1 MTAGETLL
9 LVDDQVDMR
18 ASIAQWFGLAGVA
31 VIETGSGHQA
41 MEHIKPDFPG
51 VLLSDVKM
59 PGMDG
64 LDLLRQCQSIDPDIP
79 VVLMTGHGDVP
90 MAVEAMRLGAY
101 DFLEKPFEPQSL
113 IDVVKRAQEKRAL
126 VLSNRTLRARL
137 SDSSDIDRRLIGNSP
152 AMQRL
157 KEDILD
163 FSQTDASVLIMGETG
178 TGKELV
184 ARSLHDFGART
195 AGPFVAI
202 NCPAVPETMFEAEL
216 FGHAA
221 GAYTGA
227 AKAREGW
234 IEAADKG
241 ILFLDEL
248 SSLPLHLQPKLLR
261 VLQEKE
267 ISRLGS
273 SSLRSVDFRAIA
285 ATNADLAEAAEDNR
299 FREDLLYRL
308 NTIELHVPPLRERGQ
323 DVVLLFETFCQR
335 FAELDGL
342 EPCRL
347 TSDDL
352 ACLMTYDWPGNVR
365 QLRNV
370 AERFTLRG
378 QKRAIAVADVMSKP
392 ESVVPSSA
400 PLKTLVETYESEL
413 IRQAL
418 KRNNGN
424 MADAMME
431 LDVPRRTLNEK
442 MARYGIERSD
452 YL

>member
-1 MTAGETLL
+1 MTKTLL
-9 LVDDQVDMR
+9 LVDDQADMR
-18 ASIAQWFGLAGVA
+18 AAIAQWFNLADFD
-31 VIETGSGHQA
+31 VIETKSGHDA
-41 MEHIKPDFPG
+41 LGHLNPDFPG
-51 VLLSDVKM
+51 VLLSDVRM

-64 LDLLRQCQSIDPDIP
+64 LDLLRQAQTIDRDIP

-113 IDVVKRAQEKRAL
+113 IDVVKRAQEKRTL

-152 AMQRL
+152 VMQRL
-157 KEDILD
+157 KEEILD
-163 FSQTDASVLIMGETG
+163 FAQTDASVLISGETG

-184 ARSLHDFGART
+184 ARSLHDFGRRT
-195 AGPFVAI
+195 DGPFIAI

-227 AKAREGW
+227 TQAREGW

-241 ILFLDEL
+241 VLFLDEL

-261 VLQEKE
+261 VLQERE

-273 SSLRSVDFRAIA
+273 SSIRSVDFRAIA
-285 ATNADLAEAAEDNR
+285 ATNADLVQASEDR
-299 FREDLLYRL
+299 TFREDLLYRL
-308 NTIELHVPPLRERGQ
+308 NTIEIHVPPLREREQ
-323 DVVLLFETFCQR
+323 DAILLFETFCQR
-335 FAELDGL
+335 FAELQGL
-342 EPCRL
+342 N
-347 TSDDL
+347 S
-352 ACLMTYDWPGNVR
+352 CLPSPEDAAFILSCDWPGNVR

-370 AERFTLRG
+370 AERFTLRN
-378 QKRAIAVADVMSKP
+378 QKRPVSVADVMNKP
-392 ESVVPSSA
+392 DMSQPA
-400 PLKTLVETYESEL
+400 TGPLKALVETYESQL

-418 KRNNGN
+418 KRHSGN
-424 MADAMME
+424 MTDVMAD
-431 LDVPRRTLNEK
+431 LDLPRRTLNEK
-442 MARYGIERSD
+442 MSRYGIERSD